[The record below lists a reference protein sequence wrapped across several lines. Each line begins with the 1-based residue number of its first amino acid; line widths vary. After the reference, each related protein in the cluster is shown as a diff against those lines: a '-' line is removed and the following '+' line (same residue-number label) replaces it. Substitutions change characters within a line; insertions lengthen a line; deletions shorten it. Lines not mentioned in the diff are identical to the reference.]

1 MNPHD
6 WFLEQRTGFA
16 TRTLDP
22 ADEAKF
28 LDHLTRCDE
37 CREEVRR
44 IEQELAWLPMGVR
57 PVPPRPGFRWRVA
70 ETVLGHRRRSRLW
83 LWVPT
88 AVAAAA
94 LLALAGT
101 WRAARHREA
110 ALAADLTAA
119 RGRLVEAQGALAALG
134 DTLAILQR
142 AAKVLQASI
151 EMDGHEG
158 GLLIFADS
166 VTHRWNVVMHGL
178 PPAPAGEKYQF
189 WFICQDGM
197 VRSVELNPDRSGPL
211 LVTLGMPAG
220 AGPVLGASLSVEP
233 TENRSDRPAG
243 KVLAHLML

>member
-6 WFLEQRTGFA
+6 WFVERQAGYA

-22 ADEAKF
+22 ADEREF
-28 LDHLTRCDE
+28 TDHLRRCDE
-37 CREEVRR
+37 CRRAVQALERD
-44 IEQELAWLPMGVR
+44 LGWLPMGVT
-57 PVPPRPGFRWRVA
+57 PVQPRPGFRWQVA
-70 ETVLGHRRRSRLW
+70 RTVLGNHRPSRARVWAPL
-83 LWVPT
+83 

-101 WRAARHREA
+101 WRTSHTREA
-110 ALAADLTAA
+110 SLTADLVQA
-119 RGRLVEAQGALAALG
+119 RGQLAALG
-134 DTLAILQR
+134 DTLDILKR

-197 VRSVELNPDRSGPL
+197 VRGIELSPDPSRPVF
-211 LVTLGMPAG
+211 VTVGMPAG
-220 AGPVLGASLSVEP
+220 AGPVLGAALSVEP
-233 TENRSDRPAG
+233 MTNHTDKPAG
-243 KVLAHLML
+243 KELAHLML